1 MNRNDFNPVI
11 TTLSPDEIDKD
22 RLSSQDITAWIKR
35 SLTTDGN
42 FDPHFTV
49 YEETALPSQT
59 TENAY
64 RLTSGITIREIFV
77 PQSKTLLVGTEK
89 QIKPILNTIFTSTDI
104 KNYKFKDTTWLDG
117 ITYPV
122 FGEVLIDSYA
132 TKGER
137 LFVDVDIAM
146 QIDTI
151 LLGKF
156 DDQDKT
162 KLNEILFNHVF
173 SGSKNITS
181 TSTLVLPGVWLIGK
195 TKYDILTSNLLRDQI
210 EPVSEM
216 TTCIVRIRNTDSQQ
230 VKTTF
235 NLITISDNYT
245 NNDYEYIPL
254 SLPSEGTED
263 LFGIFPDSKSTIESI
278 LGMEGVKQ
286 NVYSLL
292 IKSGQEIVLRI
303 YQNSFFSSEINL
315 NNDDLRNKFIKYKL
329 EDNELFSI
337 QKENLIFID
346 SRNNKAY
353 GPWDNNDNILIFPY
367 LFAIETETTPS
378 LLVTVDFSFIG
389 QRGK

>member
-11 TTLSPDEIDKD
+11 TTLSPDEIDRD

-35 SLTTDGN
+35 TLTTDGN

-104 KNYKFKDTTWLDG
+104 KNWKFKDTTWLDG

-137 LFVDVDIAM
+137 LFVDVDITM

-151 LLGKF
+151 IKGIF
-156 DDQDKT
+156 YDQYKT
-162 KLNEILFNHVF
+162 VSKELLFNNVF
-173 SGSKNITS
+173 TGSKNITS
-181 TSTLVLPGVWLIGK
+181 TSTLVLPGTWLIGK
-195 TKYDILTSNLLRDQI
+195 TNYETLTSNWLRDKI
-210 EPVSEM
+210 EPRSEM

-245 NNDYEYIPL
+245 NDDDESIPL

-303 YQNSFFSSEINL
+303 YQNSFFSSEINVNKDNL
-315 NNDDLRNKFIKYKL
+315 RNVFITNTEILTIEKGQLILTDLRTEKV
-329 EDNELFSI
+329 
-337 QKENLIFID
+337 
-346 SRNNKAY
+346 Y
-353 GPWDNNDNILIFPY
+353 GPWDNNDNYLIFPY

-389 QRGK
+389 KLV